1 MPDVKSFAT
10 TETLNLVNAAAINQ
24 KQLLRL
30 QLAAQIL
37 SGIITGNDILW
48 CTDPNACY
56 TNHQEMADKALGF
69 ADLLLQKVTE
79 SAD

>member
-1 MPDVKSFAT
+1 MPEVRPFAT

-37 SGIITGNDILW
+37 SGIITGNDALW
-48 CTDPNACY
+48 CRDSDASCSDKEMTDR
-56 TNHQEMADKALGF
+56 ALKF
-69 ADLLLQKVTE
+69 ADLLLKKVTE